1 MTLPAAKSIA
11 ICVSAVV
18 VTLGVGA
25 MLFVW
30 SGAYNVAASEP
41 HFAVTHWLLDFAKRR
56 SVETQSLLI
65 FAPPLDDP
73 DLVRLGAAHYHGG
86 CAPCHGGPGDPSNP
100 VVQQMYPEPA
110 DLPLAAPSW
119 TPGQLFWIAKN
130 GFKFTGMPAWV
141 AQNRDDE
148 VWAVVAFLRALP
160 KMSAAEYRRLAIG
173 EAEAPRGGLLELAAP
188 GSRAEILSRCRRCHE
203 TEPSPSAN
211 RLVPKLVGQSQA
223 YLEMSLRNYANGL
236 RSSGIMQPIA
246 AELDEGS
253 LIEAAKHYAQ
263 RRGLDKT
270 GSASPAT
277 EKIERG
283 RRIAT
288 AGVPEKGIP
297 PCLACHAGK
306 SAATFPK
313 LEGQHAPYIVGQLRL
328 WRKGLRD
335 RTVQGAIM
343 AAIAPRLTD
352 AQIEDVAAYLESVAT
367 TQAPNDARPPLPP
380 ASPRAPVRRRR

>member
-1 MTLPAAKSIA
+1 MTVPTSKSIA

-18 VTLGVGA
+18 GALGVGA
-25 MLFVW
+25 MLFAW

-56 SVETQSLLI
+56 SVGTQSLLI
-65 FAPPLDDP
+65 SAPPLGDP
-73 DLVRLGAAHYHGG
+73 DLAQLGAAHYHGG
-86 CAPCHGGPGDPSNP
+86 CAPCHGAPGDPSNP
-100 VVQQMYPEPA
+100 LVRRMYPEPA
-110 DLPLAAPSW
+110 DLPLAASSW
-119 TPGQLFWIAKN
+119 SPEQLFWIAKN
-130 GFKFTGMPAWV
+130 GLKFTGMPAWV

-160 KMSAAEYRRLAIG
+160 KMSAAEYRRLATG
-173 EAEAPRGGLLELAAP
+173 EAGAPPGELLEWAAL
-188 GSRAEILSRCRRCHE
+188 GSQAEPLSKCRRCHE
-203 TEPSPSAN
+203 TESSPSAN
-211 RLVPKLVGQSQA
+211 RLVPVLVGQSRA
-223 YLEMSLRNYANGL
+223 YLEMSLRNYANGS

-246 AELDEGS
+246 AELDEAT
-253 LIEAAKHYAQ
+253 LVEAATHYAQ
-263 RRGLDKT
+263 HPSVGKIVPSPLASDKV
-270 GSASPAT
+270 
-277 EKIERG
+277 ERG

-328 WRKGLRD
+328 WRRGLRD

-343 AAIAPRLTD
+343 AAIAPRLTEE
-352 AQIEDVAAYLESVAT
+352 QMEEVAAYFEGVAT
-367 TQAPNDARPPLPP
+367 MQVPAQAPPP
-380 ASPRAPVRRRR
+380 PRAPPRAPLHRR

>member
-1 MTLPAAKSIA
+1 MALPTPKSTA
-11 ICVSAVV
+11 ICVTLVAI
-18 VTLGVGA
+18 TLGVGA
-25 MLFVW
+25 LLLVW
-30 SGAYNVAASEP
+30 SGAYNIAASEP
-41 HFAVTHWLLDFAKRR
+41 HFAATHWLLDFAKRR
-56 SVETQSLLI
+56 SVEMHSILI
-65 FAPPLDDP
+65 SAPPLDDP
-73 DLVRLGAAHYHGG
+73 DLARLGAAHYHGG
-86 CAPCHGGPGDPSNP
+86 CAPCHGAPGDPSGP
-100 VVQQMYPEPA
+100 IVQQMYPEPA

-119 TPGQLFWIAKN
+119 TEGQLFWIAKN

-160 KMSAAEYRRLAIG
+160 KMTAAEYRRLALG
-173 EAEAPRGGLLELAAP
+173 DANAPRNSLLDLATL
-188 GSRAEILSRCRRCHE
+188 GSRAEFLSRCHRCHE
-203 TEPSPSAN
+203 IESSPSAN

-246 AELDEGS
+246 AQLDEEG
-253 LIEAAKHYAQ
+253 LVEAAKHYAQ
-263 RRGLDKT
+263 HRGLSET
-270 GSASPAT
+270 GASPAT

-288 AGVPEKGIP
+288 AGIPEKGIP

-328 WRKGLRD
+328 WQRGLRD

-343 AAIAPRLTD
+343 AAIASRLND
-352 AQIEDVAAYLESVAT
+352 EQIEDVAAYLESIAT
-367 TQAPNDARPPLPP
+367 TQAPTE
-380 ASPRAPVRRRR
+380 ASPPPRPAPSRRAPVRRRR

>member
-30 SGAYNVAASEP
+30 SGAYNVAASEQ
-41 HFAVTHWLLDFAKRR
+41 HFAVTHWLLDFVKRR

-65 FAPPLDDP
+65 SAPPLDDP
-73 DLVRLGAAHYHGG
+73 DLVRLGGAHYHGG
-86 CAPCHGGPGDPSNP
+86 CAPCHGGPGDPRNP

-110 DLPLAAPSW
+110 DLPIAAPSW

-130 GFKFTGMPAWV
+130 GLKFTGMPAWV

-160 KMSAAEYRRLAIG
+160 KMSDAEYRRLAIG
-173 EAEAPRGGLLELAAP
+173 EAEAPRSGMLELAAL
-188 GSRAEILSRCRRCHE
+188 GSRAEILSKCHRCHE
-203 TEPSPSAN
+203 TESSPSAN
-211 RLVPKLVGQSQA
+211 RLVPNLVGQSQA

-246 AELDEGS
+246 AELDEAN

-263 RRGLDKT
+263 HRSLGKT
-270 GSASPAT
+270 SSASPAT

-328 WRKGLRD
+328 WRRGLRD

-352 AQIEDVAAYLESVAT
+352 EQIEDLAAYFESVAT
-367 TQAPNDARPPLPP
+367 MQVPTEAPPPPPP
-380 ASPRAPVRRRR
+380 APPRAPVRRR

>member
-1 MTLPAAKSIA
+1 MALPAPKSIA

-18 VTLGVGA
+18 VALGVGA
-25 MLFVW
+25 LLFVW
-30 SGAYNVAASEP
+30 SGAYDVAASKP
-41 HFAVTHWLLDFAKRR
+41 HFAVTNWLFDFAKRR
-56 SVETQSLLI
+56 SVETHSLLI
-65 FAPPLDDP
+65 STPPLDNP
-73 DLVRLGAAHYHGG
+73 DLARLGAAHYHGG

-100 VVQQMYPEPA
+100 IVQQMYPEPA
-110 DLPLAAPSW
+110 DLPLAAPGW
-119 TPGQLFWIAKN
+119 TAGQLFWIAKN
-130 GFKFTGMPAWV
+130 GLKFTGMPAWV

-160 KMSAAEYRRLAIG
+160 KMSDAEYRRLAIG
-173 EAEAPRGGLLELAAP
+173 EAKAPRSGMLELAAL
-188 GSRAEILSRCRRCHE
+188 GSRAEFLFRCHRCHE
-203 TEPSPSAN
+203 TESSPSAN

-246 AELDEGS
+246 AQLDEGS

-263 RRGLDKT
+263 HRSLGKT
-270 GSASPAT
+270 SSASPAT

-328 WRKGLRD
+328 WRRGLRD

-352 AQIEDVAAYLESVAT
+352 EQIEDVAAYLESVAT
-367 TQAPNDARPPLPP
+367 MQAPTEAPPPPPP
-380 ASPRAPVRRRR
+380 APSRTPVRRR